1 MKHIFIINPVAGKGN
16 AQEKLKKTIHLE
28 FKDKEVDYEVY
39 VTKFKGDIESFIA
52 NKCKENVQTVFYAC
66 GGDGTLHEVIN
77 AAYKYKNA
85 SIGVIPVGSGN
96 DFIKNFINH
105 GNFSDIN
112 SQIEGES
119 IELDLIK
126 VNNVYA
132 ATVLNIG
139 LDADVAFNMHK
150 FKRIPFIK
158 GSTSYYLSILYCL
171 FSKLGKYIEVKTDST
186 AFKGSF
192 LIGVAANGQY
202 YGSGYKC
209 APKAKINDGILDL
222 CFVKNISRLKILSL
236 IGSYKKGE
244 HLENPKINKY
254 ITYVKVKHANIKFN
268 EPTNVCMDGE
278 KYIYNEINISTE
290 KCALKFWLPKG
301 VELYHKL
308 EFNERCPNPI
318 SQSFFL
324 RNGW

>member
-1 MKHIFIINPVAGKGN
+1 MRHVFIINPVAGTGKV
-16 AQEKLKKTIHLE
+16 QEKLEKAIHLE
-28 FKDKEVDYEVY
+28 LDDKEIDYEVY
-39 VTKFKGDIESFIA
+39 ITKFKGDIESFIA

-66 GGDGTLHEVIN
+66 GGDGTLHEVVN
-77 AAYKYKNA
+77 AACKYKNA
-85 SIGVIPVGSGN
+85 GIGVIPLGSGN
-96 DFIKNFINH
+96 DFIKNFNNYE
-105 GNFSDIN
+105 NFSDIVL
-112 SQIEGES
+112 QTEGEA
-119 IELDLIK
+119 IELDLLK

-150 FKRIPFIK
+150 FKKIPFIQ
-158 GSTSYYLSILYCL
+158 GSTRYYLSILYCL
-171 FSKLGKYIEVKTDST
+171 LSKLGKYIEIKTDT
-186 AFKGSF
+186 DAFNGSF

-209 APKAKINDGILDL
+209 APKAKLNDGIIDL
-222 CFVKNISRLKILSL
+222 CFVRNISRLKILGL

-254 ITYVKVKHANIKFN
+254 ITYVKTEQADIKFN

-278 KYIYNEINISTE
+278 KYIFDKINISTE

-301 VELYHKL
+301 VLVPALKSH
-308 EFNERCPNPI
+308 I
-318 SQSFFL
+318 
-324 RNGW
+324 